1 MCFETCKHFRC
12 MTPEENARWDNDE
25 IWLCSQ
31 CDAIYD
37 QHGSDPFSERIN
49 NVIEGNRAHNRR
61 IQ

>member
-1 MCFETCKHFRC
+1 

-37 QHGSDPFSERIN
+37 QNGSDPFSERIN

-61 IQ
+61 MQ